1 MGHPH
6 HADTGNNEFFKRQ
19 LKPPEV
25 LMGAPGVSHS
35 WQLPTQD
42 ANHSTQKDGW
52 HAESRGKES
61 LGIGYKENSPD
72 LLLWLP

>member
-6 HADTGNNEFFKRQ
+6 HADAGNNEFFKRQ

-35 WQLPTQD
+35 SQLPTQD
-42 ANHSTQKDGW
+42 ANHSTQKDRRTGGMLR
-52 HAESRGKES
+52 AGGRS
-61 LGIGYKENSPD
+61 L
-72 LLLWLP
+72 